1 MEGVS
6 TAWSIEIQDPPESIY
21 QNTNSA
27 QENENGL
34 AEDGTSAVTTFEQT
48 IHDPKQG
55 TAGANPNSNST
66 KIEIE
71 STDLQDFFANQANIL
86 EDLKARDDKEHTTQQ
101 VPQLEMSPM
110 ADEGKVNEH
119 IGPVQFNMGGIQV
132 DADDMLKKLR
142 VSTKKPGYLHLKPL
156 LNSSTRIAKPFGPK
170 RKRLQPRLLATTRR
184 TIRLW
189 QTSLLVLSRNP
200 ARVPGG
206 ALRLEPSF
214 FFSLYFS
221 SPIHSTE
228 PRSLAFG
235 NELSVRSI
243 DGDGSLESSIL
254 EGQAGW
260 LLCGSKVT
268 LGVKGGPMAF
278 RQVLDSDTNMKS
290 DLLLHSIDLLEW
302 VTSDN
307 MDLKLYNFDTLR
319 IGQLFQGYARP
330 FELRLRSPVLPDSIG
345 QNISHD
351 RPVCQSTAVLILVQS
366 AGLLF
371 HQ

>member
-21 QNTNSA
+21 QTTNSA
-27 QENENGL
+27 QENEHGL

-48 IHDPKQG
+48 IYDPKQG
-55 TAGANPNSNST
+55 TVGANPNNNST

-101 VPQLEMSPM
+101 APQLEMSPM

-142 VSTKKPGYLHLKPL
+142 VSTSQPGHLHLRTL
-156 LNSSTRIAKPFGPK
+156 LNYSSRIEKPFELK
-170 RKRLQPRLLATTRR
+170 RKRLQLRLLAMTRR

-189 QTSLLVLSRNP
+189 QTSLLVLSRNL
-200 ARVPGG
+200 AQVPVE
-206 ALRLEPSF
+206 APRLELSF
-214 FFSLYFS
+214 FLSLYFS

-235 NELSVRSI
+235 NELAVRSI
-243 DGDGSLESSIL
+243 DGGGSLGSIIL
-254 EGQAGW
+254 KEQTGA

-268 LGVKGGPMAF
+268 SGVEGGPMAF

-290 DLLLHSIDLLEW
+290 DLLLH
-302 VTSDN
+302 
-307 MDLKLYNFDTLR
+307 F
-319 IGQLFQGYARP
+319 
-330 FELRLRSPVLPDSIG
+330 
-345 QNISHD
+345 
-351 RPVCQSTAVLILVQS
+351 
-366 AGLLF
+366 
-371 HQ
+371 